1 MSVEDVLREAESGL
15 AAIRRQL
22 DIVPLYPPSSHD
34 TAPSPLTS
42 PTGLPALLPFP
53 SPKPHPLHAVKSL
66 VQQTESSL
74 HTKAAALL
82 AQQHHEQQLRDRH
95 NQQLGRI
102 SSPPPVNPNIGL
114 PEAAISA
121 SHTQLSADL
130 YPLSFSL
137 PQSPPPIPAPHQPFL
152 HRLTQYRHQ
161 HYVATPEQQASR
173 EYLVR
178 RFGLAGDEVTGRE
191 RRRPIEVYGRVGNGR
206 LRKGK
211 GARSLLPQPSLEG
224 AMQQQQ
230 LSSSTLSN
238 PHLHSAASNARH
250 ASYPA
255 YPASKHHTA
264 VPSHLVSLGHLPSN
278 ADLASLVSVTSTGA
292 VQRPKREEATRG
304 RSEQVRM
311 FEWQDA
317 AEEEAKEAISEGHSD
332 SAPTTA
338 PLDQPDTA
346 NGTHH
351 HSSSTSS
358 SSAAPQS
365 ASLHAHKPST
375 SALRFAVRSEEEQKM
390 QESPAVLSATSSRH
404 SHHRSTT
411 ASAFIP
417 LHDSFG
423 FAPQPPSS
431 ASSVPSTAGSIG
443 DSVPVRNYDQLLD
456 GFSYHPFFIHH
467 GRVVSDTAE
476 FASFHRTHARHWT
489 AVTALLAQLQQW
501 AKKETAKPLLT
512 LYGSAI
518 VALIER
524 GATQLTDEDC
534 LACLAPADLT
544 ELKEKREVAAQHQ
557 EEEQQKAAATL
568 IQSTMRMHAEKKK
581 YALLKRRHDAARVI
595 QSKWR
600 RYRALINTR
609 TYVRGKWQQKV
620 EQWKLIQQQW
630 VASYPTF
637 TQRQRVHV
645 HIPSL
650 TLPHYQRAG
659 LFPHLSLYENQ
670 HLPRLCELSNP
681 LISIVYLS
689 ATALPADVQ
698 TYYIKL
704 LEVGGVKDVHSR
716 LHFLSPELSAFF
728 SSLSHPFPLSSLA
741 LYSARLLSSLR
752 VLLRSRPAVII
763 PADAGF
769 SDWMLAVELGLPLYS
784 VDVEK
789 KARLDGCGGLI
800 RLVSQWNER
809 IRSDREQQYQQ
820 PPTSAHSSS
829 VGRPVSNEVKRAEVV
844 EREEIALSVCCRD
857 IYDEDD
863 MYGRLVELMCRH
875 SAVDVWVMRMD
886 DDRDGRGVAYVE
898 VRALKGLREA
908 LSDSDES
915 SKEERV
921 EAILEDQ
928 LMSNVVL
935 LSPALFPSLSSFFTL
950 YFKHGGLIIPH
961 PALPTAS
968 LPLTSPCVNMLI
980 EPNGQLTMLSSHDHS
995 LPRPFSPL
1003 VSSFPSSHPS
1013 SALHTLA
1020 ASIGKA
1026 CWKEGVIGHVS
1037 VDFLSLP
1044 AQLTCLPP
1052 VVSIAPQSVSND
1064 GSSGASS
1071 VLVPVSL
1078 HLHSTT
1084 LSSSF
1089 HLFHFLMSGRYLW
1102 RSRPFAVYKAL
1113 RAGVKEQRDEEVKQQ
1128 RADNKKRFH
1137 RASTSNVDQLIHG
1150 PAHEGPSATT
1160 STFASRLL
1168 SKQLVNSLAAQE
1180 EDRHYCVLPLLHLR
1194 LLAELPLAS
1203 FFAMCRLRQL
1213 SFDVSERRGL
1223 CFLLYGGMGAGRVG
1237 MLGVGGARWEGC
1249 KRLEEVLKLMDDES
1263 NANALSVYDD
1273 ANEGHLLMD
1282 VLRTVRAVGQS
1293 LKEGVDVA
1301 ICTTRFPPVANARQ
1315 GSILRGNRQDASTGT
1330 QQSSDEKQQY
1340 SGGM

>member
-1 MSVEDVLREAESGL
+1 MNVEDVLHDAESGL

-22 DIVPLYPPSSHD
+22 DTVPLYPPLGSLD

-53 SPKPHPLHAVKSL
+53 SPKPHPLLAVKTL

-74 HTKAAALL
+74 HTQATALL
-82 AQQHHEQQLRDRH
+82 AQHQYEQQQHDQHHQQLA
-95 NQQLGRI
+95 RI
-102 SSPPPVNPNIGL
+102 SSPPPVNPHIGL
-114 PEAAISA
+114 SGAALSQ
-121 SHTQLSADL
+121 SHSQLSADL

-137 PQSPPPIPAPHQPFL
+137 PLQPPPIPAPHQPFL
-152 HRLTQYRHQ
+152 HRLTQYRHE

-173 EYLVR
+173 DYLVR
-178 RFGLAGDEVTGRE
+178 RFGLRGDEEGTRRE

-206 LRKGK
+206 LKKGK
-211 GARSLLPQPSLEG
+211 SLRVPPPQPSYEDSL
-224 AMQQQQ
+224 QQH
-230 LSSSTLSN
+230 LSSSTI
-238 PHLHSAASNARH
+238 PHSHDHPSRH
-250 ASYPA
+250 ASYP
-255 YPASKHHTA
+255 PAHPAKPPA
-264 VPSHLVSLGHLPSN
+264 GPSQLVSLGHLPSK
-278 ADLASLVSVTSTGA
+278 ADLASLVSVTATTA
-292 VQRPKREEATRG
+292 VHRPKREEGVRG
-304 RSEQVRM
+304 RDEQVSL
-311 FEWQDA
+311 FDWQDA
-317 AEEEAKEAISEGHSD
+317 ANEEAKEAISEPATD

-338 PLDQPDTA
+338 PFDSPVTAACQP
-346 NGTHH
+346 
-351 HSSSTSS
+351 SSSS
-358 SSAAPQS
+358 SSASAAAAAP
-365 ASLHAHKPST
+365 APHAIHAHKPST
-375 SALRFAVRSEEEQKM
+375 ASLRFALRSEEEQKM
-390 QESPAVLSATSSRH
+390 QEAPAVQSAASSRR
-404 SHHRSTT
+404 SHHRSVT

-423 FAPQPPSS
+423 FTPQPPSS
-431 ASSVPSTAGSIG
+431 ASTASVPSTAGSIG
-443 DSVPVRNYDQLLD
+443 DSVPVRSYDQLLD

-467 GRVVSDTAE
+467 GHVKSDTAE
-476 FASFHRTHARHWT
+476 FASFQRTHKRHWT
-489 AVTALLAQLQQW
+489 AITAILGQLQQW
-501 AKKETAKPLLT
+501 AKKEQTKPLLT

-518 VALIER
+518 VALVER
-524 GATQLTDEDC
+524 DVTQLTDEDC
-534 LACLAPADLT
+534 LSCLAPADLT
-544 ELKEKREVAAQHQ
+544 DLTAKREEAARRQ
-557 EEEQQKAAATL
+557 ELQQTEAAATL
-568 IQSTMRMHAEKKK
+568 IQSTMRMHAEKKRF
-581 YALLKRRHDAARVI
+581 ALLKRRHDAARVI

-609 TYVRGKWQQKV
+609 TYVRGQWQQKV

-630 VASYPTF
+630 VASYSAF
-637 TQRQRVHV
+637 TQRHRVHV

-670 HLPRLCELSNP
+670 QLPRLCELSNP
-681 LISIVYLS
+681 LISVIYLS

-716 LHFLSPELSAFF
+716 LHFLSPELSSFF

-809 IRSDREQQYQQ
+809 IRTDRELQYQQ
-820 PPTSAHSSS
+820 QQPVPTTSMASAVRPPST
-829 VGRPVSNEVKRAEVV
+829 EVKREAAAADKD
-844 EREEIALSVCCRD
+844 EIALSVCCRD

-863 MYGRLVELMCRH
+863 MYGRLVELMCKH
-875 SAVDVWVMRMD
+875 STVEVWVMRMD

-898 VRALKGLREA
+898 VRAMKGLSEA
-908 LSDSDES
+908 LHDEDEARR
-915 SKEERV
+915 EERV

-928 LMSNVVL
+928 LINSIVL
-935 LSPALFPSLSSFFTL
+935 LYPSLFPTLSSFFAL
-950 YFKHGGLIIPH
+950 YYKHGGLILPH
-961 PALPTAS
+961 PGLPTAS
-968 LPLTSPCVNMLI
+968 APLTSPCVNMLI

-1003 VSSFPSSHPS
+1003 VSSFPSTHPS

-1052 VVSIAPQSVSND
+1052 VVSIAPQSVLSD
-1064 GSSGASS
+1064 SGGS

-1078 HLHSTT
+1078 HLHATA

-1089 HLFHFLMSGRYLW
+1089 HLFHFLMAGRYLW
-1102 RSRPFAVYKAL
+1102 RSRPFAVYRAL

-1137 RASTSNVDQLIHG
+1137 RASTSSIEQLIHG
-1150 PAHEGPSATT
+1150 PPHEGPASST
-1160 STFASRLL
+1160 STFASRLM
-1168 SKQLVNSLAAQE
+1168 SKQLASSLASQE
-1180 EDRHYCVLPLLHLR
+1180 EDRHYCVLPLLHLH

-1249 KRLEEVLKLMDDES
+1249 RRLEEVLKLMDDES
-1263 NANALSVYDD
+1263 NANALNVYDD
-1273 ANEGHLLMD
+1273 ASEGHGLMN

-1301 ICTTRFPPVANARQ
+1301 SGTTRFPPVGSSARQ
-1315 GSILRGNRQDASTGT
+1315 GSIFRGNRQDR
-1330 QQSSDEKQQY
+1330 QQSSEEKQF
-1340 SGGM
+1340 GGMS

>member
-1 MSVEDVLREAESGL
+1 MNVEDVLRDAEFGL

-22 DIVPLYPPSSHD
+22 EVVPLYPTSSID
-34 TAPSPLTS
+34 SDPSPLTS
-42 PTGLPALLPFP
+42 PSGLPALLPFP
-53 SPKPHPLHAVKSL
+53 SPKPHPLHAVKTL

-74 HTKAAALL
+74 HTHATALL
-82 AQQHHEQQLRDRH
+82 SQQQHEQQQRDH
-95 NQQLGRI
+95 HYQQLDRI
-102 SSPPPVNPNIGL
+102 SSPPPVNPYIGL
-114 PEAAISA
+114 SGA
-121 SHTQLSADL
+121 SLSTSSPQLSAEL

-137 PQSPPPIPAPHQPFL
+137 PQSPPPVPAQHQPFL
-152 HRLTQYRHQ
+152 HRLTQYRHEY
-161 HYVATPEQQASR
+161 YVATPEQQASR

-178 RFGLAGDEVTGRE
+178 RFGLQEDEPRGRE

-206 LRKGK
+206 LRKGN
-211 GARSLLPQPSLEG
+211 GARGPPTQPWTEDSTT
-224 AMQQQQ
+224 QQ
-230 LSSSTLSN
+230 LPSSTLSKAYLHPAN
-238 PHLHSAASNARH
+238 PATRY
-250 ASYPA
+250 ASYP
-255 YPASKHHTA
+255 PPPVSKHHT
-264 VPSHLVSLGHLPSN
+264 VPSQLVSLGHLPSN
-278 ADLASLVSVTSTGA
+278 ADLVSLVSVTSTA
-292 VQRPKREEATRG
+292 TVQRPKREERPRG
-304 RSEQVRM
+304 REEQVSL
-311 FEWQDA
+311 FEWQN
-317 AEEEAKEAISEGHSD
+317 ESGEEAKEAISEAASE
-332 SAPTTA
+332 SAPSTVS
-338 PLDQPDTA
+338 PDTPA
-346 NGTHH
+346 VTATQHD
-351 HSSSTSS
+351 SSSS
-358 SSAAPQS
+358 SSAALRQP
-365 ASLHAHKPST
+365 ASHAHKPST
-375 SALRFAVRSEEEQKM
+375 STLRFALRSEEEQKT
-390 QESPAVLSATSSRH
+390 QESPAVQSTASSRH

-423 FAPQPPSS
+423 FAAQQPSS
-431 ASSVPSTAGSIG
+431 ATAISVPSTAGTASESAPI
-443 DSVPVRNYDQLLD
+443 RNYDQLLD

-467 GRVVSDTAE
+467 GYVVSDTVE
-476 FASFHRTHARHWT
+476 FASFHRTHKRHWT
-489 AVTALLAQLQQW
+489 AVTALLGQLQQW
-501 AKKETAKPLLT
+501 AKKEQSKPLLT
-512 LYGSAI
+512 MYGSAI
-518 VALIER
+518 VALIEK
-524 GATQLTDEDC
+524 GVTQLTDDDC
-534 LACLAPADLT
+534 LECLAPADLT
-544 ELKEKREVAAQHQ
+544 DLKQRRDEAAQQH

-568 IQSTMRMHAEKKK
+568 IQSTMRMHAEKKRF
-581 YALLKRRHDAARVI
+581 ALLKRRHDAARII

-609 TYVRGKWQQKV
+609 TYVRGQWQQKV

-630 VASYPTF
+630 VASYSAF
-637 TQRQRVHV
+637 TQRHRVHV

-689 ATALPADVQ
+689 ATALPPDVQ

-704 LEVGGVKDVHSR
+704 LEVGGVKDVHTR
-716 LHFLSPELSAFF
+716 LHFLSPELSTFF

-752 VLLRSRPAVII
+752 VLLRSRPAVIV

-820 PPTSAHSSS
+820 QPASANTAAS
-829 VGRPVSNEVKRAEVV
+829 PLSNEVKRSEMVDKD
-844 EREEIALSVCCRD
+844 EIVLSVCCRD

-863 MYGRLVELMCRH
+863 MYGRLVELMCKYNT
-875 SAVDVWVMRMD
+875 VEVWVLRMD

-898 VRALKGLREA
+898 VKAMKGLSEA
-908 LSDSDES
+908 LGDEDQS
-915 SKEERV
+915 SREERV

-928 LMSNVVL
+928 LMNSIVL
-935 LSPALFPSLSSFFTL
+935 LYPSLFPALSSFFTL

-968 LPLTSPCVNMLI
+968 APLTSPCVNMLI

-1003 VSSFPSSHPS
+1003 VSSFPSTHPS

-1052 VVSIAPQSVSND
+1052 VVSIAPQGVLSD
-1064 GSSGASS
+1064 GSRDSS

-1078 HLHSTT
+1078 HLHTTT

-1089 HLFHFLMSGRYLW
+1089 SLFHFLMSGRYLW

-1113 RAGVKEQRDEEVKQQ
+1113 RAGVKEQRDEEMKQQ

-1137 RASTSNVDQLIHG
+1137 RASTSSIEQLING
-1150 PAHEGPSATT
+1150 PAHEVASAST
-1160 STFASRLL
+1160 STFASRLM
-1168 SKQLVNSLAAQE
+1168 SKQLVSSLAAQE

-1194 LLAELPLAS
+1194 VLAELPLGS

-1213 SFDVSERRGL
+1213 SFDVGERRGL

-1263 NANALSVYDD
+1263 NANALSVYED

-1282 VLRTVRAVGQS
+1282 VLRTVRAVGQN
-1293 LKEGVDVA
+1293 LGVDVA
-1301 ICTTRFPPVANARQ
+1301 ISSTRFPPVANARQ
-1315 GSILRGNRQDASTGT
+1315 SGVVRGTGNR
-1330 QQSSDEKQQY
+1330 
-1340 SGGM
+1340 